1 MTIRKENKVME
12 LVMVII
18 IGLLLLMKEY
28 ITAIFITSSVLISLL
43 VSTTSLLRD
52 IRNELQSAIKRLDI
66 IDDTSERLRNDIA
79 NKK

>member
-18 IGLLLLMKEY
+18 IGLLLLMEEY

>member
-1 MTIRKENKVME
+1 ME

-18 IGLLLLMKEY
+18 IGLLLLMEEY

>member
-1 MTIRKENKVME
+1 MTIRKENKAME

-18 IGLLLLMKEY
+18 IGLLLLMEEY